1 MRLIWNFSRMAL
13 SLAMALGLLSAG
25 ISSVWASQDRPHWM
39 TALNPLPQETFLLVV
54 KGVYQSR
61 SEAERVQKFITQLM
75 GTTPPD
81 QVDVTD
87 HYEGLPPGKYFIGML
102 FDSQERAKWWI
113 DFSYRNRQ
121 VPKGEIHR
129 VKLKQPSVLPYM
141 PDAVREGKK
150 RLLSSE
156 EAIHRVRSLQ
166 DVQRLSQDKALIYKI
181 TDYPRNGD
189 LRYEVEI
196 LEAKGK
202 HRDPIM
208 VDFVMV
214 SAINGEI
221 TERLSAALGQGITSK
236 SK

>member
-1 MRLIWNFSRMAL
+1 MRFSWNFSRMGLRIAL
-13 SLAMALGLLSAG
+13 VFCILLMGGAG
-25 ISSVWASQDRPHWM
+25 TLASQDRPHWM
-39 TALNPLPQETFLLVV
+39 GALNPLPQETFFLVV
-54 KGVYQSR
+54 KGFYGER
-61 SEAERVQKFITQLM
+61 SEAEKVQKFITQLM

-81 QVDVTD
+81 QIDTSD
-87 HYEGLPPGKYFIGML
+87 YYEGLPPGKYFVGML
-102 FDSQERAKWWI
+102 FDSQERANWWI
-113 DFSYRNRQ
+113 DFSYRNRK

-129 VKLKQPSVLPYM
+129 VTLKKSSVLPYM
-141 PDAVREGKK
+141 PDAVRNGKK

-166 DVQRLSQDKALIYKI
+166 DVQKLSQGKPLIYKI

-202 HRDPIM
+202 HRDPVM

-214 SAINGEI
+214 SAVNGEI
-221 TERLSAALGQGITSK
+221 TERLSAALGKGISQP
-236 SK
+236 